1 MKRNYW
7 PRLYQFLLKFVAI
20 LFVGSILLVLLFRV
34 VPVYLTPLMVL
45 RSLEQIGGDK
55 PVTLK
60 HQWLPLE
67 SISKNMA
74 LAVICSEDQN
84 FFNHYGIDFKA
95 IQSALKDSKQGTGR
109 LRGASTI
116 SQQTAKNVFLW
127 PSRSW
132 LRKGLE
138 LYFTLL
144 IETLWPKE
152 RILEVYLNSIEMGRG
167 VYGAEAAAHYY
178 FKKTAGDLSRREA
191 AAIAAALPNPREY
204 PVNPP
209 SSFMQSRISWI
220 LKQMRLFGP
229 LKLNSELKSEVK

>member
-1 MKRNYW
+1 M
-7 PRLYQFLLKFVAI
+7 LKFTVFLVA
-20 LFVGSILLVLLFRV
+20 LSLLLVLLFRV
-34 VPVYLTPLMVL
+34 VPVYLTPLMVI
-45 RSLEQIGGDK
+45 RSAQQLLDGK
-55 PVTLK
+55 NLSLK
-60 HQWLPLE
+60 HRWLPLE
-67 SISKNMA
+67 TISKNLS
-74 LAVICSEDQN
+74 LAVVCSEDQN
-84 FFNHYGIDFKA
+84 FLKHNGLDFKA
-95 IQSALKDSKQGTGR
+95 IKRSLKDSKQGSKP

-127 PSRSW
+127 PARSW

-144 IETLWPKE
+144 IELFWSKE

-178 FKKTAGDLSRREA
+178 FNKPARNLSRREA

-209 SSFMQSRISWI
+209 SPYIKSRINWI
-220 LKQMRLFGP
+220 LKQMRQFGP
-229 LKLNSELKSEVK
+229 LHLK